1 MRKGSG
7 CRLAAVHGDD
17 LARHEAGV
25 VGCEELDDIRDVIN
39 VAEAAGRDCR
49 RHGGGALLTPGEA
62 VQAAGGHRAGGDGV
76 DADALGGY
84 LERRGPGEAIHR
96 MLAGAVERRARAA
109 PLTEGRGKVDD
120 AAETLSR
127 HHAQLM
133 LEGKEHAADVDVEDG
148 VVGLESLGDQLPA
161 AAGEAGVVDGDVQLA
176 EGFDGA
182 VDQRTDIVLDADV
195 RPDVFGVRA
204 QLPELGRERVAF
216 LVAPSRDDDGR
227 ALAGERR
234 GRRSPDAGQGPGD
247 YYHPSA
253 HVMPSPIGCRSG
265 LLPAR
270 EPYVQ
275 HTGDSLSCSIT

>member
-109 PLTEGRGKVDD
+109 PL
-120 AAETLSR
+120 
-127 HHAQLM
+127 
-133 LEGKEHAADVDVEDG
+133 
-148 VVGLESLGDQLPA
+148 
-161 AAGEAGVVDGDVQLA
+161 
-176 EGFDGA
+176 
-182 VDQRTDIVLDADV
+182 
-195 RPDVFGVRA
+195 
-204 QLPELGRERVAF
+204 PELGRERVAF

-247 YYHPSA
+247 YYYPSA

-275 HTGDSLSCSIT
+275 HTGDSLSYFTR